1 MVVFPTLQCVTCAV
15 GFLWHLLTITEI
27 KSEVNPSRR
36 SNKTNLIK
44 IHPEYC
50 RLFPRT
56 CLLFIFTIFA
66 SIPPMDSFMAVPFW
80 AWPCETSLPV
90 KRSFFVLTVTNVAHR
105 GSSDVGFYSFF
116 LSRCQNF
123 IFHVWSTSSAFDVT
137 LISQKPH
144 EQAIC
149 VGLPESTTFPTASLF
164 FCWKPP
170 DLWRLWEHYL
180 MTKNSVHACSS
191 SDVMSLCTFIA
202 VMYFILQVT
211 NLICSVDLSSRD
223 HHSPSFP
230 LNKTNRITIN
240 IRISYLWYKIKKSLA
255 AVNIRRPVLMTWIML
270 KIHVLY

>member
-1 MVVFPTLQCVTCAV
+1 MVHVTSPDIVLNSKSSEYWRRSSTFELITAKQRKSTRAPDCGCFPYTAV
-15 GFLWHLLTITEI
+15 CNLCCCFLWHLLRITEI

-66 SIPPMDSFMAVPFW
+66 SISPMDCFMAVPFW
-80 AWPCETSLPV
+80 AWLCERSLPV
-90 KRSFFVLTVTNVAHR
+90 KRLFFVLTVTNAAHR

-180 MTKNSVHACSS
+180 MTKTLY
-191 SDVMSLCTFIA
+191 MLA
-202 VMYFILQVT
+202 VLQMWWVFAH
-211 NLICSVDLSSRD
+211 L
-223 HHSPSFP
+223 
-230 LNKTNRITIN
+230 
-240 IRISYLWYKIKKSLA
+240 
-255 AVNIRRPVLMTWIML
+255 
-270 KIHVLY
+270 